1 MKAIQKVTGKTRKEL
16 ETIYTNA
23 VKMLV
28 QFGATPEQ
36 AREIVKQSF
45 KDTMGL

>member
-1 MKAIQKVTGKTRKEL
+1 MKAIEKTTGKTRKEL
-16 ETIYTNA
+16 EIIYTNA

-28 QFGATPEQ
+28 EFGSTPKQ
-36 AREIVKQSF
+36 AREIVRQSF